1 MGRTSSVV
9 TSWPWATK
17 WRARC
22 RPRKPAPPETA
33 KCIASERNADLAF
46 LTPRRQAS
54 EDVGPGPWTAPDK
67 PPLASWDLVPHGAS
81 DRARPDDQRELHQ
94 PTEPEARGRE
104 MHPVRELRLPRRAG
118 VRGRVPRQREAGREA
133 ERDRKRNPEQRT
145 LFEQPRQEEQSGDE
159 REAER
164 HRDERRAEART
175 ARDRREV
182 AVQQPRER

>member
-81 DRARPDDQRELHQ
+81 DRARPAGRAVGGGRLRRPGADGGQ
-94 PTEPEARGRE
+94 GRE
-104 MHPVRELRLPRRAG
+104 DGETVTACVGCGTGCGGGFESTSTAASSSTAIATDASPSILRGYVPTPGCPCSTSRRA
-118 VRGRVPRQREAGREA
+118 
-133 ERDRKRNPEQRT
+133 
-145 LFEQPRQEEQSGDE
+145 
-159 REAER
+159 
-164 HRDERRAEART
+164 T
-175 ARDRREV
+175 AWTW
-182 AVQQPRER
+182 PW

>member
-81 DRARPDDQRELHQ
+81 DRARP
-94 PTEPEARGRE
+94 
-104 MHPVRELRLPRRAG
+104 
-118 VRGRVPRQREAGREA
+118 AGRA
-133 ERDRKRNPEQRT
+133 VGGGRLRRPGADGGQGRDRKSTRLN
-145 LFEQPRQEEQSGDE
+145 SSHGSISY
-159 REAER
+159 A
-164 HRDERRAEART
+164 
-175 ARDRREV
+175 
-182 AVQQPRER
+182 